1 MSKSNKEVVQNIK
14 ENTIAMYDHTIEEMI
29 KRGATKEEI
38 DIVEKAKADAIAA
51 YDVVPEEEEKAC
63 ERKFCAAELGKN
75 AINGM
80 YGLVPILSNMFVVKM
95 DNLPIYLF
103 QSLYIDVNKKTVM
116 VRMYETKEF
125 SPYKHFSSHKK
136 FDGMVIEHLN
146 PQGVVERRDEIKG
159 LKVSEISIEPLTYSS
174 EEAWTSHITF
184 KYKEYVPSAD

>member
-1 MSKSNKEVVQNIK
+1 
-14 ENTIAMYDHTIEEMI
+14 MYDHTIEEMI